1 MTLKVN
7 ILNVNFINVE
17 NVEKT
22 QLTINDQ
29 VVNVTINIYN
39 LLNSKIDK
47 KLKLLFNLKDFLEIN
62 TNTTINFIN
71 INDEYKIQK
80 IITECH
86 DILYKYNTKTNI
98 NILIN
103 NTPNEFYNMLINEL
117 DQYKNIV
124 ADPSKNPESYFNFI
138 KSKLPENY
146 ICDELNEKYFPL
158 TRGVGSGS
166 KYNKKAFMI
175 HIKPKNIDESKK
187 DIYLVGKAIT
197 YDSGGIDIKPMH
209 MEYMKI
215 DMTGSA
221 IILYVLR
228 LLNKSNLDSKF
239 NFHLVIPIAENMIS
253 NTAIKPG
260 DVIETFDNKKVEIFN
275 TDAEG
280 RLCMADALVYIN
292 NVLINKDNV
301 KKSFLLDIAT
311 LTGNT
316 VKITDKNSS
325 VVLSNYIGEA
335 FYKPLYNI
343 GEKIGEYVDY
353 LNIRNEHLLRL
364 SSSVADIKNGSHISY
379 SETVVAGAFLKF
391 FVSDQVPWIHI
402 DVASMTYDRELGVP
416 LSYGIMLLY
425 NYFKYI

>member
-1 MTLKVN
+1 MSIKVN
-7 ILNVNFINVE
+7 TLNVNIINVE

-22 QLTINDQ
+22 QLIITDQ
-29 VVNVTINIYN
+29 IVNITINIYN
-39 LLNSKIDK
+39 LIHSKINK

-62 TNTTINFIN
+62 TTVTINFIN
-71 INDEYKIQK
+71 INDDYKIQK
-80 IITECH
+80 IITKCH
-86 DILYKYNTKTNI
+86 DILYKYNVKTNI

-103 NTPNEFYNMLINEL
+103 NNPSEFYNLLISEL

-124 ADPSKNPESYFNFI
+124 IDPYKNPESYFNFI
-138 KSKLPENY
+138 KSKIPDTY
-146 ICDELNEKYFPL
+146 ICDELDEEYFPL

-166 KYNKKAFMI
+166 KYNKKAYMI
-175 HIKPKNIDESKK
+175 HIKPKNIDSSKK

-197 YDSGGIDIKPMH
+197 YDSGGINIKPMH
-209 MEYMKI
+209 MDYMKI

-221 IILYVLR
+221 IVLYVLR
-228 LLNKSNLDSKF
+228 LLNKTNFDTKF
-239 NFHLVIPIAENMIS
+239 NIHLVIPIAENMIS

-260 DVIETFDNKKVEIFN
+260 DVIETFDKKKVEIFN

-292 NVLINKDNV
+292 NVLINKDNI
-301 KKSFLLDIAT
+301 KKSFILDIAT

-316 VKITDKNSS
+316 IRITDKNSS
-325 VVLSNYIGEA
+325 VVLSNDLGET
-335 FYKPLYNI
+335 FYKPLFNI
-343 GEKIGEYVDY
+343 GEKTGDYVDH

-364 SSSVADIKNGSHISY
+364 SSSVADIKNGSNASY

-402 DVASMTYDRELGVP
+402 DVASMTYDRELETP

-425 NYFKYI
+425 NYFKYM